1 MHEVAA
7 IQGAVRTA
15 LEYMHQA
22 GAARVTRV
30 QLAVAVSGHF
40 TEEVVRHYF
49 TVFTA
54 GTPAKDATLTII
66 WLPATY
72 QCLTCLQTF
81 QSLQPAVEALC
92 PECGETALEIEHRD
106 TCAVSAIDVAI
117 DETSRTSLPSA
128 LKLPLTSLKDYRL
141 PGSSEELRSMRRIR
155 SSWNRPGRSSRYST
169 KTVFPT
175 TALRSTQAVWR
186 RKVSFHEQVVPG

>member
-15 LEYMHQA
+15 LEYMQQT
-22 GAARVTRV
+22 GAARVTNV
-30 QLAVAVSGHF
+30 QLSVAVSGHF
-40 TEEVVRHYF
+40 TEDVVRQYF

-54 GTPAKDATLTII
+54 GTAAKDATLTII

-92 PECGETALEIEHRD
+92 PECGETALDIEHWD
-106 TCAVSAIDVAI
+106 ICAVSAIDVAF
-117 DETSRTSLPSA
+117 DETPRTSLPERLA
-128 LKLPLTSLKDYRL
+128 TS
-141 PGSSEELRSMRRIR
+141 SSVGEE
-155 SSWNRPGRSSRYST
+155 
-169 KTVFPT
+169 
-175 TALRSTQAVWR
+175 A
-186 RKVSFHEQVVPG
+186 